1 MANSGHRAV
10 FLDRDG
16 TLIHDVGYPND
27 PNAVSLIP
35 GAAAALARLQEQGF
49 RLIVV
54 SNQSGIGRG
63 MVTREQARRVH
74 EELAAQLAKSN
85 VQLDSAY
92 YCPHAPEDG
101 CTCRKPSPN
110 LLLRASEELHLD
122 LRQSFMVGD
131 KLSDVEAGLAAGCRT
146 IFFRAGVNSEAPALA
161 DFVAANW
168 SEATQYINGVS
179 AKMPLPAR
187 KV

>member
-1 MANSGHRAV
+1 MANSGRPAV

-27 PNAVSLIP
+27 PRAVRLLP

-63 MVTREQARRVH
+63 MVTPEQARRVH
-74 EELAAQLAKSN
+74 EEFATQLAKSK
-85 VQLDSAY
+85 VHLDGAY

-101 CTCRKPSPN
+101 CVCRKPSPN
-110 LLLRASEELHLD
+110 LLLRAGEELHLD

-131 KLSDVEAGLAAGCRT
+131 KLSDIEAGRAAGCRT
-146 IFFRAGVNSEAPALA
+146 IFFKAGVESEAPADA

-168 SEATQYINGVS
+168 SEATKYITGVS
-179 AKMPLPAR
+179 AKMP
-187 KV
+187 